1 MKITIQVFAFFL
13 LLIMIS
19 CDDSILTPN
28 GNLLPDTKIYLDTI
42 LNQQNSRVNVSWSGD
57 DPDGL
62 VIGYAISWNEKDWY
76 FTRKNDSTFALQ
88 VESSDTNFVFS
99 VASIDNSL
107 KQYPNEGEKLAFTD
121 KNGND
126 RLDDGEI
133 FPLLDGAIDPIP
145 SRLQFPIKN
154 SPPIIAWGNDTS
166 AKSAI
171 AVALPDTTFSFATFK
186 FFVSDPDGDAT
197 LETIEVSL
205 NDSSMTAKWTPIP
218 KNTRLFS
225 LSAKDGLQ
233 LNSNNIL
240 YLRARDIGKL
250 RSKILTYPAPGKTW
264 YVQGSKG
271 PILLIKDS
279 GNRDADNFYLKA
291 LNAMNT
297 GKFSGRFD
305 VLDINT
311 TKTTDAPA
319 KTIPP
324 FISPMFIESLKLYSA
339 VIWYTDKSP
348 SMSLAQQSL
357 VEYMRAGGKVLFIA
371 DLPAPLSE
379 DMRTEIRDFSPID
392 SIGKQEVSSDPLAIR
407 NGTEF
412 LGIPHGS
419 ITYPNLTKEKGSV
432 LVYPLYPKANAKS
445 VYRLP
450 ENPKWTGS
458 PILGAIDDESDM
470 VFLHLPLH
478 LLNVN
483 DQAIQ
488 LMETILRN
496 EFFIQ

>member
-1 MKITIQVFAFFL
+1 MRIFTIILSIYIT
-13 LLIMIS
+13 LILIS
-19 CDDSILTPN
+19 CDDSMMTPN
-28 GNLLPDTKIYLDTI
+28 GNIQPETSIFLDTI
-42 LNQQNSRVNVSWSGD
+42 RNQQNSRVNVSWSGD

-62 VIGYAISWNEKDWY
+62 VIGYAISWNERDWY

-88 VESSDTNFVFS
+88 VESSDTNFIFS
-99 VASIDNSL
+99 VAAIDNSL
-107 KQYPNEGEKLAFTD
+107 NQYPKEGEKVQFSD
-121 KNGND
+121 INNNGRFD
-126 RLDDGEI
+126 IGEV
-133 FPLLDGAIDPIP
+133 FPSLIGAIDPRP
-145 SRLQFPIKN
+145 ARLQFPIKN

-166 AKSAI
+166 AKSAF
-171 AVALPDTTFSFATFK
+171 AVALPDTTFAFATFK
-186 FFVSDPDGDAT
+186 FYVSDPDGDAT
-197 LETIEVSL
+197 LETIEWSL
-205 NDSSMTAKWTPIP
+205 NDSSQNARWNTIP
-218 KNTRLFS
+218 RGTRLFS
-225 LSAKDGLQ
+225 VSAKDGLR
-233 LNSNNIL
+233 LNAQNTM
-240 YLRARDIGKL
+240 YMRARDIGKL
-250 RSKILTYPAPGKTW
+250 TSTILAYPSPGKSW
-264 YVQGSKG
+264 FVQASKG

-279 GNRDADNFYLKA
+279 GNKDADNFYLKA
-291 LNAMNT
+291 LNAIQS
-297 GKFSGRFD
+297 GGFSGRFD
-305 VLDINT
+305 VLDIYS

-348 SMSLAQQSL
+348 TMSLAQQSL
-357 VEYMRAGGKVLFIA
+357 GEYMKSGGKVLFIA
-371 DLPAPLSE
+371 DLPTPISE

-412 LGIPHGS
+412 LGIPHGTS
-419 ITYPNLTKEKGSV
+419 SYPNLIKERGSV
-432 LVYPLYPKANAKS
+432 LVYPLYPKANAKA

-450 ENPKWTGS
+450 ENPKWSGS

-488 LMETILRN
+488 LIETIIRN
-496 EFFIQ
+496 EFSIQ